1 MDRRFKKIEMSDVK
15 EIVAKK
21 GFYYLPL
28 CRVYDAF
35 CGCRYIIVTEDSN
48 FVVKNPRFANEIIMT
63 SEEFEPYAEIFNAY
77 FANEDRE
84 RKRQQLHTDE
94 GYTEDEE
101 SNLKISNIDW
111 NPVENTVLANL
122 QNEQICLA
130 LEQLTETQRKRVEL
144 FYLCGWTERQIAE
157 YEGVNRYAVRKSLD
171 QSIKKLKKFL

>member
-1 MDRRFKKIEMSDVK
+1 MRKYLMHTLPMRTEKENGSSFILTKDTQKI
-15 EIVAKK
+15 
-21 GFYYLPL
+21 
-28 CRVYDAF
+28 
-35 CGCRYIIVTEDSN
+35 
-48 FVVKNPRFANEIIMT
+48 
-63 SEEFEPYAEIFNAY
+63 
-77 FANEDRE
+77 
-84 RKRQQLHTDE
+84 
-94 GYTEDEE
+94 EE

-144 FYLCGWTERQIAE
+144 FYLYGWTERQIAE

>member
-1 MDRRFKKIEMSDVK
+1 
-15 EIVAKK
+15 
-21 GFYYLPL
+21 
-28 CRVYDAF
+28 
-35 CGCRYIIVTEDSN
+35 
-48 FVVKNPRFANEIIMT
+48 MT

-122 QNEQICLA
+122 QKKMSRYVLLWSTHGKKHREK
-130 LEQLTETQRKRVEL
+130 KRVEL
-144 FYLCGWTERQIAE
+144 FFLPVW
-157 YEGVNRYAVRKSLD
+157 LD
-171 QSIKKLKKFL
+171 GASNC